1 MSHSTPLG
9 VGDSV
14 VDASLS
20 HALDGY
26 RLAPGT
32 LADQLGESPTLLVF
46 LRHYG

>member
-1 MSHSTPLG
+1 MPLG

-14 VDASLS
+14 VDASLT
-20 HALDGY
+20 HTLDGY

-32 LADQLGESPTLLVF
+32 LADQMSERPTLLVF